1 MYLNNVRMV
10 QYSKRFISL
19 SIYLFCSIW
28 PGNGIDLLFNRQR
41 LCDLFLFSLN
51 IHCSLCFVMILRC
64 VWRKD
69 LVSQIIVP
77 NSLSKETWMIISF
90 PKYKIF
96 HKIIIICFLLGVQY
110 IKLFILEYH
119 TIYTRYWL
127 YPGSSNL
134 ILRKLNE
141 KILLIFF
148 EKSIASKH

>member
-1 MYLNNVRMV
+1 MV

-69 LVSQIIVP
+69 LVSQIIVT
-77 NSLSKETWMIISF
+77 NSLSKETYIIVSI

-96 HKIIIICFLLGVQY
+96 HNIIIICCSNSILKKINEKYFWFLLKGIVSINWVNQLLY
-110 IKLFILEYH
+110 RIEYMHANYNGREEIK
-119 TIYTRYWL
+119 
-127 YPGSSNL
+127 
-134 ILRKLNE
+134 
-141 KILLIFF
+141 
-148 EKSIASKH
+148 